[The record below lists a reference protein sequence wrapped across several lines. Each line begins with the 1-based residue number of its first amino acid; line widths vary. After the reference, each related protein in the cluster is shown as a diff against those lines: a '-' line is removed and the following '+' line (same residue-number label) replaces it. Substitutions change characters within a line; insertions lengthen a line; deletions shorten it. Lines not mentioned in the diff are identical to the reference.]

1 MSKTFFDLRVSL
13 QDSDLT
19 DYAKDNKISTIS
31 GFEMYKYQFLK
42 QFELYT
48 NHKLKTTVFQNSIK
62 KLFY

>member
-13 QDSDLT
+13 KDSDLT

-48 NHKLKTTVFQNSIK
+48 NHKIKTTVFQNSIK